1 MKAEG
6 RVLVHPLLVL
16 EPGGVRRQ
24 PGMQTYIE
32 RPALTPEFETGINR
46 INRVIKSHQYAFQQ
60 CCGERLLCQLCQ
72 PPFETF

>member
-24 PGMQTYIE
+24 PGMQKYIE
-32 RPALTPEFETGINR
+32 RPALYPEFETGINR
-46 INRVIKSHQYAFQQ
+46 DQ
-60 CCGERLLCQLCQ
+60 
-72 PPFETF
+72 